1 MKAYVH
7 TRAVGRLALT
17 CGIMVAT
24 IGTGLSQQ
32 TDIPRG
38 TLSVDRDLVR
48 VGTRSNLDWN
58 IEYPAAIKD
67 IVDVDPT
74 GTIKPKKTLRMRVRT
89 LGVAFQSG
97 WTLLPLDAYWSLNNG
112 SWENF
117 FYGTGNDVNP
127 SSVLINKKVKKNDT
141 IDFGARGWG
150 GSSWLPF
157 SHTRENTQYVTVLGK
172 GSTAPS
178 FAPAY
183 DQGSV
188 TSFLRPYIDKNGRI
202 NIGEQDLIILWE
214 ASTAKPGTT
223 YFDMQDLVVLVSFE

>member
-74 GTIKPKKTLRMRVRT
+74 GTIKPKKTLRMRVPHPGSGFPIRMDAPAARC
-89 LGVAFQSG
+89 LLVAEQRF
-97 WTLLPLDAYWSLNNG
+97 
-112 SWENF
+112 
-117 FYGTGNDVNP
+117 
-127 SSVLINKKVKKNDT
+127 
-141 IDFGARGWG
+141 
-150 GSSWLPF
+150 
-157 SHTRENTQYVTVLGK
+157 LGK
-172 GSTAPS
+172 FLLRHRQRRQPLIR
-178 FAPAY
+178 P
-183 DQGSV
+183 DQQKGEEKRHHR
-188 TSFLRPYIDKNGRI
+188 LRRTRMGR
-202 NIGEQDLIILWE
+202 Q
-214 ASTAKPGTT
+214 
-223 YFDMQDLVVLVSFE
+223 